1 MDALHKVLRKI
12 HADPLDPTSAAFKS
26 LVESLDQGS
35 NLEISRLYSL
45 NYNDFG
51 LALELMK
58 QWRLDSF
65 RYERGWATKVASDTG
80 ELANAPAWSVPA
92 EQSLRY
98 S

>member
-1 MDALHKVLRKI
+1 VLRKI

-26 LVESLDQGS
+26 LVESLDQGL

-45 NYNDFG
+45 NYSDFG

-65 RYERGWATKVASDTG
+65 RYERGWPTKVASDNG
-80 ELANAPAWSVPA
+80 ELAKSPAWSVA
-92 EQSLRY
+92 GEQSLRY

>member
-12 HADPLDPTSAAFKS
+12 HADPVDPSAAALKS

-35 NLEISRLYSL
+35 NLDVSQLYSL

-58 QWRLDSF
+58 EWRLDSF
-65 RYERGWATKVASDTG
+65 RYQRGWATKVAGDTG
-80 ELANAPAWSVPA
+80 AATGAHDLLP
-92 EQSLRY
+92 QY
-98 S
+98 T